1 MEYRSLGR
9 TGLKVSELCLGT
21 MTFGGQA
28 DEDASVRIIQRA
40 LDAGVNFIDTADIYP
55 MGGTMETAG
64 RTEEIVGKA
73 LRGRRD
79 QVVLATKVRGATGPG
94 PNDQGLSR
102 RHIMQAVE
110 ASLRRLGTDYIDL
123 YQPHWPDVET
133 PLEETLRA
141 LDDLV
146 RQGKVRYIGCSNFE
160 AWRLCKGLWIS
171 DKLGLARFESLQPRY
186 NLLDRRVEREHL
198 PLCLEEGVGVIP
210 YSPLGGGLLTGKYRA
225 GEAPPAGTR
234 GAMYPRFG
242 RMLTE
247 GNLRAVQAADDL
259 ARARGVT
266 VAQFALGWLLSQP
279 GVTAPIIGVTREEQL
294 DELLGAAGLRLTPE
308 ELAAADR
315 LWELSRGAA

>member
-1 MEYRSLGR
+1 MEYRRLGR

-28 DEDASVRIIQRA
+28 DEETSGRIIHRA

-55 MGGTMETAG
+55 MGGTVETAG
-64 RTEEIVGKA
+64 RTEEIVGRA

-79 QVVLATKVRGATGPG
+79 GVVLATKVRGATGPG

-123 YQPHWPDVET
+123 YQVHWPDVET

-146 RQGKVRYIGCSNFE
+146 RQGKVRYVGCSNFE
-160 AWRLCKGLWIS
+160 AWRLCKALWIS
-171 DKLGLARFESLQPRY
+171 DKYGLARFDSLQPRY

-198 PLCLEEGVGVIP
+198 ALCQEEGLGVIP
-210 YSPLGGGLLTGKYRA
+210 YSPLGGGLLTGKYRP
-225 GEAPPAGTR
+225 GQEPPPGTR
-234 GAMYPRFG
+234 GAVSARFG
-242 RMLTE
+242 RWLTE
-247 GNLRAVQAADDL
+247 GNLRAVAAVQEL
-259 ARARGVT
+259 AQARGVT
-266 VAQFALGWLLSQP
+266 AAQFALAWLLSRP
-279 GVTAPIIGVTREEQL
+279 AVTAPIIGVTREEQL
-294 DELLGAAGLRLTPE
+294 DELLGAVGLRLTPE

-315 LWELSRGAA
+315 LADAARDEA